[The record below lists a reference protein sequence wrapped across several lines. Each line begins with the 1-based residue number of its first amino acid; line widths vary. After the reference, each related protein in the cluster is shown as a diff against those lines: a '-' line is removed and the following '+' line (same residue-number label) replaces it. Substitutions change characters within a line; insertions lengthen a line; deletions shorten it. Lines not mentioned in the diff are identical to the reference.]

1 MNGPEIERLIQLLGR
16 LPGLGPRSAR
26 RVTLHLLKKRETLMQ
41 PLSAALAD
49 AARAIR
55 ACTVCGNLDTV
66 DPCSI
71 CADSKRDAGLLCVVE
86 DVGDLWAMERGK
98 IFPGRYH
105 VLGGSLSALD
115 GIGPEELNIATLVQ
129 RVAAGGG
136 GPSEEDNVIEEALG
150 QAKDLL
156 EAGNH
161 AAAGNLYAQI
171 LQHDPENPQAIA
183 GHLRCL
189 MKAGQSEA
197 AREMLKDLPPEIAK
211 NPEIVAVA
219 ATLELAESG
228 AKAGATAPLKEK
240 VAANPADHQT
250 RFDLAMALFAENQRE
265 EAVDELL
272 ELFRRDRKWNEEAA
286 RKQLVKFFEAFGP
299 TDPLTIGGRKR
310 LSSLMFS

>member
-1 MNGPEIERLIQLLGR
+1 MEPLLG
-16 LPGLGPRSAR
+16 LGQAPAAGAPAPVKDIGQKDFMAEVIEASKTVPVIVDFWAPWCGPCKTLGPMLEKA
-26 RVTLHLLKKRETLMQ
+26 V
-41 PLSAALAD
+41 AATKGKVRMVKVD
-49 AARAIR
+49 IDKNQSIAAQMRIQ
-55 ACTVCGNLDTV
+55 
-66 DPCSI
+66 SI
-71 CADSKRDAGLLCVVE
+71 PAVYAFKGGRPIDGF
-86 DVGDLWAMERGK
+86 VG
-98 IFPGRYH
+98 
-105 VLGGSLSALD
+105 AL
-115 GIGPEELNIATLVQ
+115 PESQIKQFVQ
-129 RVAAGGG
+129 RVAGGGGPG
-136 GPSEEDNVIEEALG
+136 GPSEEDNVIEEALA

-189 MKAGQSEA
+189 MKSGQSEA

-211 NPEIVAVA
+211 DPEIVAVA
-219 ATLELAESG
+219 ATLELTASG

-240 VAANPADHQT
+240 VAANPADHQA
-250 RFDLAMALFAENQRE
+250 RFDLAMALFAENRRE

-272 ELFRRDRKWNEEAA
+272 ELFRRDRKWNEDAA

-299 TDPLTIGGRKR
+299 TDPLTIAGRKR

>member
-1 MNGPEIERLIQLLGR
+1 MLEKAVAATKGKVRMVKVDIDKNQSIAAQMRIQSIPAVYAFKDGRPFDGFVGALPESQIKQ
-16 LPGLGPRSAR
+16 
-26 RVTLHLLKKRETLMQ
+26 
-41 PLSAALAD
+41 
-49 AARAIR
+49 
-55 ACTVCGNLDTV
+55 
-66 DPCSI
+66 
-71 CADSKRDAGLLCVVE
+71 
-86 DVGDLWAMERGK
+86 
-98 IFPGRYH
+98 F
-105 VLGGSLSALD
+105 
-115 GIGPEELNIATLVQ
+115 VQ
-129 RVAAGGG
+129 RVAAGGA
-136 GPSEEDNVIEEALG
+136 GPRKKDNVIEEALG